1 MRKPVKLGPMRLVD
15 VVGGGLRLTWTA
27 RKRRQY
33 VEVLAWTKVL
43 KNDLRT
49 TSLENF

>member
-15 VVGGGLRLTWTA
+15 VAGGGHRLTWTA
-27 RKRRQY
+27 HMRRQY
-33 VEVLAWTKVL
+33 VEVLTLTKVL
-43 KNDLRT
+43 KNGLRT